1 MENQG
6 QLKPIVWDT
15 GDGVGVSFQIILSK
29 SAPRGCLSE
38 QGSYF
43 TFDFLGLS

>member
-6 QLKPIVWDT
+6 QFKPIVWDT
-15 GDGVGVSFQIILSK
+15 GGGVGVSFQIILSEF
-29 SAPRGCLSE
+29 APRGCLSE
-38 QGSYF
+38 QRSCF